1 MEVRCAS
8 CAGKIALERDEPFL
22 RCPFCGSTL
31 YLDRAQT
38 FQRFLI
44 PPAVPRARVDLLLR
58 EALAEAEMPPQPV
71 QSVAPELLPF
81 WSVQEE
87 GGRRTIA
94 AFSPQPP
101 ALHGFSL
108 PSAGAVYF
116 SEEAASG
123 FAVLPC
129 AESASAQWRGRE
141 ASGRFSLVMVPFYRL
156 TYGADKTY
164 SAWIDGVTGKVHLG
178 EGPPP
183 QTTQI
188 SRRFWAVLTL
198 LFLVFTAE
206 AFLLRGIWSLA
217 VVAGSAAAVYPA
229 ARRFFQEG
237 GP

>member
-8 CAGKIALERDEPFL
+8 CGGKIALERDEPFL

-44 PPAVPRARVDLLLR
+44 PPAVPRARVEPLLR
-58 EALAEAEMPPQPV
+58 EALAAAEMPPLPV
-71 QSVAPELLPF
+71 QSVVAELLPF

-116 SEEAASG
+116 SEEAAGG
-123 FAVLPC
+123 FAVMPC
-129 AESASAQWRGRE
+129 AESASAQWHGRE
-141 ASGRFSLVMVPFYRL
+141 ASGRFSLVMVPFYRV
-156 TYGADKTY
+156 TYGAEKTY
-164 SAWIDGVTGKVHLG
+164 AAWIDGVTGKVHLG

-183 QTTQI
+183 LTTQI
-188 SRRFWAVLTL
+188 SRRFWAILTL

-217 VVAGSAAAVYPA
+217 AVAVSALAAYPA
-229 ARRFFQEG
+229 ARRFFEEG
-237 GP
+237 EP